1 MNYFS
6 YRKSLRK
13 LSCKRDREEKRLWK
27 LVDEADKTG
36 GYDEADS
43 VLQTE
48 KFYLMVIEDEIAHLK
63 TQYIISKAEKMSLPT
78 PSVTD
83 KDGLWEMGNYTRKW
97 CLTNKGI
104 TEMRREIRKERKE
117 ILELWSHWATILIG
131 LIGAVTG
138 LIAVIMSKI

>member
-27 LVDEADKTG
+27 LVGEAEKTG
-36 GYDEADS
+36 GHEAANEEYQCESLDIM
-43 VLQTE
+43 
-48 KFYLMVIEDEIAHLK
+48 FIEDEIARLK
-63 TQYIISKAEKMSLPT
+63 TQYTISKAEKMSLPT